1 MSRLP
6 RYKVTGITPVA
17 HQCDGPAFSWYRM
30 DEGPIYNRIGHL
42 CLFLLKL
49 GLTSPNK
56 VFTNEVPNPKWFK
69 KGKKRP

>member
-1 MSRLP
+1 MSDVP

-49 GLTSPNK
+49 GLTSPNA
-56 VFTNEVPNPKWFK
+56 VFANEVKEPKWFLDTDNH
-69 KGKKRP
+69 P